1 MSVGPGRTEPVRV
14 LIVDDDLFVRTAL
27 GGYVADSP
35 GLHLVGLC
43 ENGADALTTLAAKRV
58 DVVVMDIQMPV
69 MDGVTAAG
77 RMRDNHPQVRVL
89 MLTSFDEDNSIRAAL
104 SNGAGGYLLKSA
116 TPEALISAIHAVHRG
131 AGVMTPETLRRVA
144 GPARPAPPGEVVLS
158 KSEHDVLRLLCKGH
172 SNAEIASALYLSES
186 TVKVRLGSLGD
197 KLGTTSRVTTAI
209 RGWELGLAGD
219 H

>member
-1 MSVGPGRTEPVRV
+1 MSVGPDRADPVRV

-27 GGYVADSP
+27 GGYVSDSP

-43 ENGADALTTLAAKRV
+43 ENGADALAALAVKRV

-77 RMRDNHPQVRVL
+77 RMRDEHPDVRVL
-89 MLTSFDEDNSIRAAL
+89 MLTSFDEDNSIRAAI

-116 TPEALISAIHAVHRG
+116 TPEALISAIHAVYRG

-144 GPARPAPPGEVVLS
+144 GPARPTPPAEVVLS
-158 KSEHDVLRLLCKGH
+158 SSEHDVLRLLCKGF
-172 SNAEIASALYLSES
+172 SNAEIAAALYLSES

-219 H
+219 